1 MRSIGA
7 LLAIILCAAPAVLA
21 GLPSLQPAWFAER
34 TWGAPNSVIAMSVL
48 MLAFVVLAGLFAGLS
63 DVRTV
68 HEHGGSK

>member
-34 TWGAPNSVIAMSVL
+34 SWGTPNSVLAMSSL
-48 MLAFVVLAGLFAGLS
+48 MLAFVVLAGLFAGLR